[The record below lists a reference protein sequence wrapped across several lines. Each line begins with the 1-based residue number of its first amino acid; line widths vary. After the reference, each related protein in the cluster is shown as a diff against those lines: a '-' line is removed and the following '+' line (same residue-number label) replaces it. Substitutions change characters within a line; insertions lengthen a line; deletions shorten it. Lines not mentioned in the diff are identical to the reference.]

1 MAKLETSVPD
11 LTVLSSKVGHIT
23 RQVFAGL
30 VYMGIIAAFAS
41 VVFIGLADLTCYLV
55 ITASEVRSS

>member
-41 VVFIGLADLTCYLV
+41 VVFIGWLISLV
-55 ITASEVRSS
+55 IW